1 MTDSSEP
8 ERNATAWCFSGPA
21 VFLNPMSRAIN
32 PLPAVAGGTK
42 LNFTQVIIHE
52 IIAVMNKNIGHMF
65 AEKVSFYSLT

>member
-42 LNFTQVIIHE
+42 LNFT
-52 IIAVMNKNIGHMF
+52 
-65 AEKVSFYSLT
+65 